1 MVQDVVFILR
11 LGDHLKFPFK
21 DQWNILFLRSF
32 PVFYQH
38 PPKSANFLH
47 TTGYDHD
54 GETGQHKPKG
64 ILPAVVSAVSSTET
78 DGPSHL
84 CSSMQMNNL
93 SVAYLGHHLY
103 EKNYHSAK
111 KPVPTATHIVYPHSH
126 LSKAGLWIVPANI
139 PLYCTLLLKYTT
151 CSFFTWKFTALFFLS
166 VKRSDTNMFPV
177 SQILIFIL
185 PFNTLLWTLIKVM
198 TSSNKR
204 ELWVEPFLKQNW
216 ILPKKKV

>member
-1 MVQDVVFILR
+1 MVQDVVFFLR

-54 GETGQHKPKG
+54 GQTGQHKPKG

-111 KPVPTATHIVYPHSH
+111 KPVPTATHIATCSRQGCELYLLTYLCTALYS
-126 LSKAGLWIVPANI
+126 WNI
-139 PLYCTLLLKYTT
+139 PPAHSSLENSLLCSFSLSRDLIQT
-151 CSFFTWKFTALFFLS
+151 CSLFPRSWFLYS
-166 VKRSDTNMFPV
+166 LSTPCYEPSF
-177 SQILIFIL
+177 
-185 PFNTLLWTLIKVM
+185 KVM

-204 ELWVEPFLKQNW
+204 EL
-216 ILPKKKV
+216 